1 MIQKSTHYAKQG
13 EVQRNWVLVDAEG
26 AVLGRLAT
34 QVAMILRGKNK
45 PQFTPNS
52 DCGDFVVVINAD
64 KVQLTGNKA
73 NQKVYYRHSGYNGGL
88 KAETFVEAMEKHPE
102 QVIERAV
109 RGMLPKTTLGRQQ
122 LKKLK
127 VYAGAEHPHAAQNP
141 TKIDLR
147 TPLFITAPAVVRTPL
162 PASVSFPVPV
172 RSPSTSAMP
181 RSTLAASSW
190 SRTLSLPSRSPI
202 PSVPSMSSP
211 FLMAAASPASPAPF
225 VWASLALF

>member
-13 EVQRNWVLVDAEG
+13 EVTRNWVLIDAEG
-26 AVLGRLAT
+26 AILGRLAT
-34 QVAMILRGKNK
+34 QIAAILRGKTK

-73 NQKVYYRHSGYNGGL
+73 DTKVYYRHSGYNGGL
-88 KAETFVEAMEKHPE
+88 KAESFRLAMEKHPE

-141 TKIDLR
+141 VKIELE
-147 TPLFITAPAVVRTPL
+147 A
-162 PASVSFPVPV
+162 
-172 RSPSTSAMP
+172 
-181 RSTLAASSW
+181 
-190 SRTLSLPSRSPI
+190 
-202 PSVPSMSSP
+202 
-211 FLMAAASPASPAPF
+211 
-225 VWASLALF
+225 

>member
-13 EVQRNWVLVDAEG
+13 EVSRNWVLIDAEG

-34 QVAMILRGKNK
+34 QIAMILRGKNK

-64 KVQLTGNKA
+64 KVQVTGNKA
-73 NQKVYYRHSGYNGGL
+73 DQKVYYRHSGYNGGL
-88 KAETFVEAMEKHPE
+88 KAESFRVAMEKHPE

-109 RGMLPKTTLGRQQ
+109 RGMLPKTTLGRAQ

-141 TKIDLR
+141 VKIEVE
-147 TPLFITAPAVVRTPL
+147 A
-162 PASVSFPVPV
+162 
-172 RSPSTSAMP
+172 
-181 RSTLAASSW
+181 
-190 SRTLSLPSRSPI
+190 
-202 PSVPSMSSP
+202 
-211 FLMAAASPASPAPF
+211 
-225 VWASLALF
+225 

>member
-13 EVQRNWVLVDAEG
+13 EVARNWVLVDAEG

-34 QVAMILRGKNK
+34 QIAMILRGKNK

-88 KAETFVEAMEKHPE
+88 KAESFRQAMAKHPE

-109 RGMLPKTTLGRQQ
+109 RGMLPKTTLGRAQ

-127 VYAGAEHPHAAQNP
+127 VYAGPEHPHTAQNP
-141 TKIDLR
+141 TKIELE
-147 TPLFITAPAVVRTPL
+147 A
-162 PASVSFPVPV
+162 
-172 RSPSTSAMP
+172 
-181 RSTLAASSW
+181 
-190 SRTLSLPSRSPI
+190 
-202 PSVPSMSSP
+202 
-211 FLMAAASPASPAPF
+211 
-225 VWASLALF
+225 

>member
-13 EVQRNWVLVDAEG
+13 EVARNWVLVDAEG

-88 KAETFVEAMEKHPE
+88 KAESFRQAMAKHPE

-109 RGMLPKTTLGRQQ
+109 RGMLPKTTLGRAQ

-127 VYAGAEHPHAAQNP
+127 VYAGPEHPHTAQNP
-141 TKIDLR
+141 TKIELE
-147 TPLFITAPAVVRTPL
+147 A
-162 PASVSFPVPV
+162 
-172 RSPSTSAMP
+172 
-181 RSTLAASSW
+181 
-190 SRTLSLPSRSPI
+190 
-202 PSVPSMSSP
+202 
-211 FLMAAASPASPAPF
+211 
-225 VWASLALF
+225 

>member
-13 EVQRNWVLVDAEG
+13 EVSRNWVLIDAEG
-26 AVLGRLAT
+26 AILGRLAT
-34 QVAMILRGKNK
+34 QIAAILRGKTK

-64 KVQLTGNKA
+64 KVQLSGNKA
-73 NQKVYYRHSGYNGGL
+73 DHMVYYRHTCYYGGL
-88 KAETFVEAMEKHPE
+88 KGESFRQAMEKHPE

-141 TKIDLR
+141 VKIDLE
-147 TPLFITAPAVVRTPL
+147 A
-162 PASVSFPVPV
+162 
-172 RSPSTSAMP
+172 
-181 RSTLAASSW
+181 
-190 SRTLSLPSRSPI
+190 
-202 PSVPSMSSP
+202 
-211 FLMAAASPASPAPF
+211 
-225 VWASLALF
+225 

>member
-13 EVQRNWVLVDAEG
+13 EVARNWVLVDAEG

-34 QVAMILRGKNK
+34 QIAMILRGKNK

-73 NQKVYYRHSGYNGGL
+73 DQKVYYRHSGYNGGL
-88 KAETFVEAMEKHPE
+88 KAESFRQAMAKHPE

-109 RGMLPKTTLGRQQ
+109 RGMLPKTTLGRAQ

-127 VYAGAEHPHAAQNP
+127 VYAGPEHPHTAQNP
-141 TKIDLR
+141 TKIELE
-147 TPLFITAPAVVRTPL
+147 A
-162 PASVSFPVPV
+162 
-172 RSPSTSAMP
+172 
-181 RSTLAASSW
+181 
-190 SRTLSLPSRSPI
+190 
-202 PSVPSMSSP
+202 
-211 FLMAAASPASPAPF
+211 
-225 VWASLALF
+225 

>member
-13 EVQRNWVLVDAEG
+13 EVARNWVLVDAEG

-73 NQKVYYRHSGYNGGL
+73 DQKVYYRHSGYNGGL
-88 KAETFVEAMEKHPE
+88 KAESFRQAMAKHPE
-102 QVIERAV
+102 KVIERAV
-109 RGMLPKTTLGRQQ
+109 RGMLPKTALGGQQ

-127 VYAGAEHPHAAQNP
+127 VYAGPEHPHTAQNP
-141 TKIDLR
+141 TKIELE
-147 TPLFITAPAVVRTPL
+147 A
-162 PASVSFPVPV
+162 
-172 RSPSTSAMP
+172 
-181 RSTLAASSW
+181 
-190 SRTLSLPSRSPI
+190 
-202 PSVPSMSSP
+202 
-211 FLMAAASPASPAPF
+211 
-225 VWASLALF
+225 

>member
-13 EVQRNWVLVDAEG
+13 EVSRNWVLIDAEG

-34 QVAMILRGKNK
+34 QIAMILRGKNK

-73 NQKVYYRHSGYNGGL
+73 DQKVYYRHSGYNGGL
-88 KAETFVEAMEKHPE
+88 KAESFRVAMEKHPE

-109 RGMLPKTTLGRQQ
+109 RGMLPKTTLGRAQ

-127 VYAGAEHPHAAQNP
+127 VYAGA
-141 TKIDLR
+141 R
-147 TPLFITAPAVVRTPL
+147 CV
-162 PASVSFPVPV
+162 
-172 RSPSTSAMP
+172 
-181 RSTLAASSW
+181 
-190 SRTLSLPSRSPI
+190 
-202 PSVPSMSSP
+202 
-211 FLMAAASPASPAPF
+211 
-225 VWASLALF
+225 